1 MAKTLFYNAKIY
13 SAGKVFRGSFCTE
26 DGWFTDVRE
35 EPFPDVTDAAEKV
48 DMEGRFVCP
57 GFNDSH
63 MHLLYLEKIVVI
75 KAQQIWQWFM
85 KLAYGCENI
94 S

>member
-1 MAKTLFYNAKIY
+1 MHNQM
-13 SAGKVFRGSFCTE
+13 SFMTS
-26 DGWFTDVRE
+26 TDKHKLILSLVYH
-35 EPFPDVTDAAEKV
+35 
-48 DMEGRFVCP
+48 
-57 GFNDSH
+57 DSH